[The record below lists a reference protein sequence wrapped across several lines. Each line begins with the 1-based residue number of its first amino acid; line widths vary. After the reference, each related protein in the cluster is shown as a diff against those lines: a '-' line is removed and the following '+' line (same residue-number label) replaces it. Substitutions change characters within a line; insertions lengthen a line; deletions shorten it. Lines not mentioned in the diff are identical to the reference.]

1 MLGAYHCTPVERSLF
16 LYSHNKSN
24 TTSRR
29 CKWTR
34 INRSFSVEFSWA
46 PKRIHQAI
54 HFISDCNL
62 LGFTR
67 CVWAPFLRFS
77 QHFTYT
83 IMTCESRM
91 SLFPLANALKQE
103 LIISKAI
110 RRVTSRYIHIP
121 TPILGSFLPFLAP
134 ALLTFSLPFFFPLMS
149 SLLLFC
155 IPSHQNQ

>member
-1 MLGAYHCTPVERSLF
+1 MLGAYHYTPVERSLF

-24 TTSRR
+24 TMSRR
-29 CKWTR
+29 CKWTH

-46 PKRIHQAI
+46 PTCMHQAI
-54 HFISDCNL
+54 HFRSDCNL

-67 CVWAPFLRFS
+67 RVWAPFLRFS
-77 QHFTYT
+77 HFFATFYLHNHD
-83 IMTCESRM
+83 MWSRM

-110 RRVTSRYIHIP
+110 RRVTSRYVHIP

-134 ALLTFSLPFFFPLMS
+134 ALLTFSLPLFFL
-149 SLLLFC
+149 
-155 IPSHQNQ
+155 